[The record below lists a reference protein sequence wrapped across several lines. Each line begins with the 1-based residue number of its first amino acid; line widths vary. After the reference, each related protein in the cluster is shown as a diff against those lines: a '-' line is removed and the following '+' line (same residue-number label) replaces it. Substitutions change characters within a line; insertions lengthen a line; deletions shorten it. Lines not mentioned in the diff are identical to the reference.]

1 MSNDFRS
8 LLSTFQAATTG
19 ETPSFAPSNSL
30 IETTTQLWRVSQLK
44 MSMKTLTTKSDVN
57 TSQYKR
63 DSSAT
68 QLAIC
73 LCIVDDLPHEEIWK
87 YWMMKDGA
95 AKLYLHAK
103 YPERIKSDW
112 AR

>member
-19 ETPSFAPSNSL
+19 QTPSFAPSSSL
-30 IETTTQLWRVSQLK
+30 IEATTQLWRVSQLQ
-44 MSMKTLTTKSDVN
+44 MSMKTLTTKSGGN
-57 TSQYKR
+57 TSQR

-87 YWMMKDGA
+87 YWMKDGA